1 MFSPLEQYDI
11 ILFNGFFFFNII
23 LPIIIISIFFFFIT
37 LFFKGNKFLLPNF
50 WQSSFEL
57 LIIFI
62 IKIIKQQIG
71 FRGYIYLPL
80 IFTLFLVL
88 LFCNLLSLTPFS
100 VALTSHISIVAF
112 LTFTLNIAIF
122 IKGFA
127 YNNLNFLG
135 IFVPTSPLL
144 LLFLLVPIE
153 IFSYSI
159 RSLSMAIRLV
169 ANIIAGHTLVF
180 IITTFLLKIFNLKIF
195 FFFNLLIILFA
206 IFTLEL
212 GVAFLQAYVFIVLLC
227 IYLNDSINLVAH

>member
-1 MFSPLEQYDI
+1 MLNNI
-11 ILFNGFFFFNII
+11 IMPIFLIVFFIIFFNFIFKNNKYI
-23 LPIIIISIFFFFIT
+23 LPT
-37 LFFKGNKFLLPNF
+37 F

-57 LIIFI
+57 LVIFI

-71 FRGYIYLPL
+71 NKGYIYTPL

-112 LTFTLNIAIF
+112 LTFSINIAIF
-122 IKGFA
+122 IKGFS

-180 IITTFLLKIFNLKIF
+180 IVTSF
-195 FFFNLLIILFA
+195 
-206 IFTLEL
+206 
-212 GVAFLQAYVFIVLLC
+212 Y
-227 IYLNDSINLVAH
+227 